1 MVKEAS
7 IQLKSGSE
15 TRRKCEVSCNQFRGF
30 SWLFY
35 FKIHA
40 SFFSIY
46 LSTIFLWLRY
56 DMIYIN
62 INIYDKYMMIN
73 KIGNFCKIVWGFKI
87 KSESLISETAGR
99 RALKTKFSPPPGPPR
114 TRVDKINV
122 VLGLTPVLGLT
133 LSWVWPCLGFDLS
146 WVWPVLGLRVLCLTC
161 LGFDLSWVC
170 LSCVCTCTIYTIYS
184 MHRHDVCIKGL
195 KEKVG
200 GVRSNM
206 YIQEELGV
214 NLMEIHK
221 YMLPIFS
228 LVTTIHIYIHYT
240 YTKYIAI
247 HSYIHIYMCWLSQ
260 TFNQRC
266 RKGRVTGASP
276 PWVPEG
282 GNWPQRGG

>member
-99 RALKTKFSPPPGPPR
+99 RALKTKFSPP
-114 TRVDKINV
+114 
-122 VLGLTPVLGLT
+122 LA
-133 LSWVWPCLGFDLS
+133 PCAGVKRKKKS
-146 WVWPVLGLRVLCLTC
+146 GT
-161 LGFDLSWVC
+161 VC
-170 LSCVCTCTIYTIYS
+170 GRGRFVAGTVC
-184 MHRHDVCIKGL
+184 
-195 KEKVG
+195 G
-200 GVRSNM
+200 GTV
-206 YIQEELGV
+206 
-214 NLMEIHK
+214 
-221 YMLPIFS
+221 
-228 LVTTIHIYIHYT
+228 
-240 YTKYIAI
+240 
-247 HSYIHIYMCWLSQ
+247 
-260 TFNQRC
+260 
-266 RKGRVTGASP
+266 
-276 PWVPEG
+276 
-282 GNWPQRGG
+282 RGGDGL